1 VSISEIEQALSQ
13 GQQNVNGCIVKI
25 RDNQGRYEALIFAP
39 TFNTVITTPKT
50 ISPEGLTSF
59 YSRVA
64 VWIALRQHPTPSP

>member
-1 VSISEIEQALSQ
+1 MSISEIEQALSQ
-13 GQQNVNGCIVKI
+13 GQQNINGCTVKI

-39 TFNTVITTPKT
+39 TFNCVITTPKT

-64 VWIALRQHPTPSP
+64 VWIASRQHPTPTP